1 MPLEPI
7 LVADVGGG
15 GRGVLTL
22 TQTHTCTGLQY
33 AEAQRRLVLLGG
45 TTATGAAA
53 LRRGLLLRAAALL
66 TSRSQTIQKYTS
78 RIKTAP
84 L

>member
-45 TTATGAAA
+45 TTAGTAA